1 MRATRCGGIP
11 VLAAMGLLVG
21 AQRAAAQELD
31 CIMLP
36 REIVTVSAPVE
47 GVVDRVFVDRGDV
60 IEAGAVLAELE
71 SSMERSAVAIA
82 EARARQDYGVKANEV
97 RAAYGAR
104 RFDRIEGLFAQ
115 SMVPLKDRD
124 EAMTLKIL
132 ADYELVEATEQER
145 LADLELERA
154 RAALELRTVK
164 SPISGVIMERLR
176 NPGEIAA
183 KESPIAKLARL
194 DPLRVEVF
202 VPVSRVGSITP
213 GQTAVVVPEVP
224 LGEIQ
229 ATVTVVDTVA
239 DAASGTFGVRLEIPN
254 PDHRIPAGLKCKVRL
269 GEDGAASLAAA
280 AAP

>member
-1 MRATRCGGIP
+1 MRATRCGGITI
-11 VLAAMGLLVG
+11 LAVIGILIG
-21 AQRAAAQELD
+21 AQQVAAQELD
-31 CIMLP
+31 CILLP

-47 GVVDRVFVDRGDV
+47 GVVERVWVDRGDV
-60 IEAGAVLAELE
+60 VEAGAVLAELE

-82 EARARQDYGVKANEV
+82 EARARQDYGVKANQV

-104 RFDRIEGLFAQ
+104 RFHRIEDLFKQ
-115 SMVPLKDRD
+115 EMVPLKDRD
-124 EAMTLKIL
+124 EAMTMKVL
-132 ADYELVEATEQER
+132 AEYELVEATEQER

-164 SPISGVIMERLR
+164 SPIGGVVMERLR

-183 KESPIAKLARL
+183 KDSPIAKLARL

-202 VPVSRVGSITP
+202 VPVSRSGSITP

-224 LGEIQ
+224 LGELQ
-229 ATVTVVDTVA
+229 ATVTVVDRVA
-239 DAASGTFGVRLEIPN
+239 DAASSTFGVRLEIPN
-254 PDHRIPAGLKCKVRL
+254 PDHRIPAGLKCTVSL
-269 GEDGAASLAAA
+269 GDDGAASLAAL